1 MAIIGEQIVLPYLW
15 RRYLSFLRAL
25 VGSSCLWILLADS
38 SFQPGSLPTLLAVLV
53 IYSLVSIF
61 WRWPDRLDKFGI
73 LSLILDAA
81 TFLLCVT
88 LAGETGFWVGAIAA
102 FYLFLSLSSLQP
114 WREVLLM
121 TVLALAFVNLT
132 QPVNYERLQPLLLL
146 LGMMGCILALQ
157 RTSLMERLAGSSRQ
171 AVHYRSEAQRA
182 REAERER
189 IAADFHDGPLQSFIS
204 FQMRLDVVRKMLQ
217 RDTAAGAGELEQ
229 LREICAKQVTEMR
242 SFIRG
247 MRPVEVDG
255 LGLAAALRQV
265 VSAFQN
271 DSRIPATFSASFD
284 ASHDDLEPNVELL
297 QILRE
302 ALHNVQKHSGAS
314 RVAVR
319 LARDNGAIQLEVE
332 DDGRGFPFSGAFGLD
347 ELELLRTGPESIKRR
362 VRSLNGDLTVDS
374 RPGGGAALRLRVPA

>member
-15 RRYLSFLRAL
+15 RRYLSLLRAL

-38 SFQPGSLPTLLAVLV
+38 SFRPGTLPTLLAVLV

-204 FQMRLDVVRKMLQ
+204 FQIRLDVVRKMLQ
-217 RDTAAGAGELEQ
+217 RDTAAGTEELEQ

-271 DSRIPATFSASFD
+271 DTRIPATFSASLD

-319 LARDNGAIQLEVE
+319 LARDNGNIQLEVE

-374 RPGGGAALRLRVPA
+374 RPGGGAALRLRIPA

>member
-1 MAIIGEQIVLPYLW
+1 MAMIAEQIILPHLW
-15 RRYLSFLRAL
+15 RRYLSLLRAL
-25 VGSSCLWILLADS
+25 VGSACLWSLLANR
-38 SFQPGSLPTLLAVLV
+38 SFEPGVLPALLAVLI
-53 IYSLVSIF
+53 IYSVVSIF
-61 WRWPDRLDKFGI
+61 WRWPDRVDRLGV
-73 LSLILDAA
+73 LSLVLDAA

-102 FYLFLSLSSLQP
+102 FYLFLSLASLQP

-121 TVLALAFVNLT
+121 TVLALAFVNYT
-132 QPVNYERLQPLLLL
+132 QPVHYERLQPLLLL
-146 LGMMGCILALQ
+146 LGMMGCVLALQ
-157 RTSLMERLAGSSRQ
+157 RTSLLDRLSASSRQ
-171 AVHYRSEAQRA
+171 AVHFRSEAQRA

-217 RDTAAGAGELEQ
+217 RNAAAGMEELEQ
-229 LREICAKQVTEMR
+229 LRGICAKQVTEMR

-265 VSAFQN
+265 VAAFQN
-271 DSRIPATFSASFD
+271 DSRIPAAFTASLD
-284 ASHDDLEPNVELL
+284 ASHDDLEPNMDLI

-314 RVAVR
+314 RAAVR
-319 LARDNGAIQLEVE
+319 LSRDGSWVQLEIE
-332 DDGRGFPFSGAFGLD
+332 DDGCGFPFSGAFTLD

-362 VRSLNGDLTVDS
+362 VRSLNGDLTLDS
-374 RPGGGAALRLRVPA
+374 RPGRGAALRIRAPL

>member
-15 RRYLSFLRAL
+15 RRYLSLLRAL
-25 VGSSCLWILLADS
+25 VGSSCLWILLADR
-38 SFQPGSLPTLLAVLV
+38 SFQPGSLPALLAVLV

-204 FQMRLDVVRKMLQ
+204 FQIRLDVVRKMLQ
-217 RDTAAGAGELEQ
+217 RDTAAGTEELEQ

-271 DSRIPATFSASFD
+271 DTRIPATFSASLD

-319 LARDNGAIQLEVE
+319 LARDNGNIQLEVE

-374 RPGGGAALRLRVPA
+374 RPGGGAALRLRIPA

>member
-38 SFQPGSLPTLLAVLV
+38 SFQPGTLPTLLAVLV

-217 RDTAAGAGELEQ
+217 RDTAAGTEELEQ
-229 LREICAKQVTEMR
+229 LRQICSKQVTEMR

-271 DSRIPATFSASFD
+271 DTRIPATFSASFD
-284 ASHDDLEPNVELL
+284 ASHDDLEPNIELL

-374 RPGGGAALRLRVPA
+374 RPGGGAALRFRIPA

>member
-25 VGSSCLWILLADS
+25 VGSACLWILLADR
-38 SFQPGSLPTLLAVLV
+38 SFQPGTLPTLLAVLV

-217 RDTAAGAGELEQ
+217 RNAAAGFEELEQ

-271 DSRIPATFSASFD
+271 DTRIPATFSASLD
-284 ASHDDLEPNVELL
+284 ASHDDLEPNIELI

-319 LARDNGAIQLEVE
+319 LARVNGAIQLEVE
-332 DDGRGFPFSGAFGLD
+332 DDGRGFPFSGAFSLD

>member
-1 MAIIGEQIVLPYLW
+1 MAIIGEQIILPYLW
-15 RRYLSFLRAL
+15 RRYLSFLRAM
-25 VGSSCLWILLADS
+25 VGAACLWFLLADRD
-38 SFQPGSLPTLLAVLV
+38 FQPGTLPTLLAVLV

-61 WRWPDRLDKFGI
+61 WRWPDRLDRSGI

-81 TFLLCVT
+81 TFLLCVA
-88 LAGETGFWVGAIAA
+88 LAGDAGFWVAAIAA

-121 TVLALAFVNLT
+121 TVLALAYVNLT

-146 LGMMGCILALQ
+146 LGMMGCVLALQ
-157 RTSLMERLAGSSRQ
+157 RTSLLDRLATSSRQ
-171 AVHYRSEAQRA
+171 AVQYRSEAQRA

-217 RDTAAGAGELEQ
+217 RDTAAGTEELEQ
-229 LREICAKQVTEMR
+229 LRGICAKQVTEMR

-271 DSRIPATFSASFD
+271 DSRIPATFSASLE
-284 ASHDDLEPNVELL
+284 ASHDDLEPSVELL
-297 QILRE
+297 QVLRE

-319 LARDNGAIQLEVE
+319 LSRENGAIQLEIE
-332 DDGRGFPFSGAFGLD
+332 DDGRGFPFSGAFTLD
-347 ELELLRTGPESIKRR
+347 ELEMLRTGPDSIKRR
-362 VRSLNGDLTVDS
+362 VRSLNGELTLDS
-374 RPGGGAALRLRVPA
+374 RPGHGAALRVRVPA

>member
-1 MAIIGEQIVLPYLW
+1 MAVIGEQIVLPYLW

-25 VGSSCLWILLADS
+25 AGSACLWFLLAER
-38 SFQPGSLPTLLAVLV
+38 SFQPGALPTLLAVLV

-61 WRWPDRLDKFGI
+61 WRWPDRLDRSGI
-73 LSLILDAA
+73 LSLVLDAA

-88 LAGETGFWVGAIAA
+88 LAGETGFWVGAFAA

-132 QPVNYERLQPLLLL
+132 RPVHFERLQPLLLL

-157 RTSLMERLAGSSRQ
+157 RTSLLERLAGSSRQ

-204 FQMRLDVVRKMLQ
+204 FQMRLEVVRKMLE
-217 RDTAAGAGELEQ
+217 RDAAAGLGELEQ

-284 ASHDDLEPNVELL
+284 ASHDDLEPNIELI

-319 LARDNGAIQLEVE
+319 LARGGGAVQLDVE
-332 DDGRGFPFSGAFGLD
+332 DDGRGFPFSGAFSLE

-362 VRSLNGDLTVDS
+362 VRSLNGGLTVDS
-374 RPGGGAALRLRVPA
+374 RPGGGAALRLRIPA